1 MRPRGLP
8 ARAWAA
14 SAAELIALAAG
25 PAEAQSAVF
34 PASPLASSAV
44 DPVTLHVTEAAQR
57 FGLPTSWIWA
67 VMRVESRGDAR
78 AVSPA
83 GALGLMQIM
92 PRTWNYL
99 RARYGLGADPFDVHD
114 NIIGGAAFLREMYD
128 RFGSPGFLSAYNA
141 GPARYQD
148 HLASG
153 RPLPAETRSYVA
165 RLAPMVSGLRPGR
178 PLPGQ
183 PDPLAWTQASLF
195 VDPAQ
200 GDRPASKL
208 PPDSLFA
215 PSPPQS
221 DQP

>member
-1 MRPRGLP
+1 MRPRGSSTH
-8 ARAWAA
+8 ARAA
-14 SAAELIALAAG
+14 SAVVLIALAGG
-25 PAEAQSAVF
+25 PSDAQSPLF
-34 PASPLASSAV
+34 PAPPLASSAV

-57 FGLPTSWIWA
+57 FGLPASWIWA

-92 PRTWNYL
+92 PQTWDYL
-99 RARYGLGADPFDVHD
+99 RVRYGLGANPFDVHD

-128 RFGSPGFLSAYNA
+128 RFGSPGFLGAYNA

-165 RLAPMVSGLRPGR
+165 KLAPMVSGSPSIRAPSN
-178 PLPGQ
+178 PS
-183 PDPLAWTQASLF
+183 DPLAWTRASLF
-195 VDPAQ
+195 VNPAQ
-200 GDRPASKL
+200 DDRPASKL
-208 PPDSLFA
+208 PSDSLFA

-221 DQP
+221 AQP